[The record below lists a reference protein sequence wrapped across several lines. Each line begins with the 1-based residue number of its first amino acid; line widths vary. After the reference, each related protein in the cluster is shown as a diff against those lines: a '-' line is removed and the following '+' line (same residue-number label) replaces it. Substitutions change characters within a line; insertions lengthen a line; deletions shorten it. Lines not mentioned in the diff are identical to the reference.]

1 MDTCYIK
8 VWCEYDF
15 SGNFGGNNNEE
26 VFEVPYEYNQD
37 KVDKVVVQYLS
48 TQTGLDEEELEDLY
62 GWEYIQIGLLEGGE

>member
-15 SGNFGGNNNEE
+15 SGSFGVNNNEE

-37 KVDKVVVQYLS
+37 EVDRIVMQHL
-48 TQTGLDEEELEDLY
+48 TAQTSLDVEDLEDLH
-62 GWEYIQIGLLEGGE
+62 GWEYIQIGLLE